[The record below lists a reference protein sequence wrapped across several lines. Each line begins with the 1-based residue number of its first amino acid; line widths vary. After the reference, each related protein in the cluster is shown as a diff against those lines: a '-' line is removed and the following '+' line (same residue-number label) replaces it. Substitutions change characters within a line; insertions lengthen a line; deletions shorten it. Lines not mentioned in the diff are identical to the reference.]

1 MLSRRNLLLGSA
13 AAFILRGATMTSK
26 ERVDRAR
33 KGADVDRPP
42 FSFWHHFLDDSKPG
56 EEHARSTLEFH
67 EKFHTDLVKVMSDY
81 PYPKPK
87 GEWWVLR
94 EEKNPFPQQIRA
106 LELIRDG
113 LKGQAYFVE
122 TLFNPWY
129 VAEKLSS
136 KEAVLR
142 LKQEKPQ
149 ALLDALGA
157 IANSEANHA
166 RRAVAAGASG
176 IFLAI
181 QNA

>member
-1 MLSRRNLLLGSA
+1 MVTRRHFLLLASA
-13 AAFILRGATMTSK
+13 AAALRGATLTSK
-26 ERVDRAR
+26 ERIDRALQ
-33 KGADVDRPP
+33 GADVDRNP
-42 FSFWHHFLDDSKPG
+42 FSFWHHFLDESKPG
-56 EEHARSTLEFH
+56 EEHARSTLAFH
-67 EKFHTDLVKVMSDY
+67 EKFHTDLVKVMGDY

-87 GEWWVLR
+87 AEWWALR

-157 IANSEANHA
+157 IANSEA
-166 RRAVAAGASG
+166 
-176 IFLAI
+176 
-181 QNA
+181 